1 MTTTGS
7 AIFFDGVT
15 SARHAVT
22 VDLGATAL
30 VIRSAD
36 GRAIAQWRYD
46 EIEPLSAPKGL
57 LRIGRTGSA
66 TLARLE
72 VFDQKLAG
80 ALIVEADLAM
90 PIRITVLRKS
100 EANAITLPGGIVYVF
115 QGLIDKSE
123 TPDELAGVIAHEF
136 GHVAHRDGTRHVLAH
151 AGMAFLF
158 G

>member
-36 GRAIAQWRYD
+36 GRAIAQWPYD
-46 EIEPLSAPKGL
+46 EIEALSAPKGL

-72 VFDQKLAG
+72 VFDQNLAAAVDEQSVPIDRTG
-80 ALIVEADLAM
+80 ATERRGRRKVVVWTIAA
-90 PIRITVLRKS
+90 TVSLVFV
-100 EANAITLPGGIVYVF
+100 GI
-115 QGLIDKSE
+115 
-123 TPDELAGVIAHEF
+123 F
-136 GHVAHRDGTRHVLAH
+136 G
-151 AGMAFLF
+151 
-158 G
+158 